1 METPRE
7 YVGSYKVRTGSHNE
21 SVIHVP
27 KKATGEFAM
36 YANKDYSVIVLMK
49 QLPLNVKRL
58 ARDLGKAASEPSAP
72 WGEAKVRLDDIAGA

>member
-36 YANKDYSVIVLMK
+36 YANKDYSVIVLRK
-49 QLPLNVKRL
+49 QLPFNEKRL
-58 ARDLGKAASEPSAP
+58 IRDLDKANAEPSVP
-72 WGEAKVRLDDIAGA
+72 IEEAKNVVGAQ